1 MTVNDTGSGTGGGGA
16 GSVLFVDD
24 ERAVRLAGQ
33 QTLEL
38 AGFEVT
44 ACDGAE
50 RALRHLGRDWPGCLV
65 TDVRMPQMDGLALME
80 RVRTIDPDLPVILI
94 TGHGDV
100 PMAVQ
105 AMRDGAYDFLE
116 KPFPSDRLVE
126 TVRRA
131 VDKRRLV
138 LENRRLRAALS
149 GGGESTQGIVGRT
162 AGIERLRATIAA
174 VADTDADVLVFGE
187 TGTGKEMV
195 ARALHG
201 ASARRKH
208 PFVALNCGAMPEAIF
223 ESELFGH
230 EAGAFTGAAKRR
242 VGRIEHASGGTL
254 FLDEIESMPLSLQVK
269 LLRVIQE
276 RVVEPLGSNELVPVD
291 LRVVAATKVDLKQ
304 AAAAGKFREDLYYR
318 LNVVVVSIPPLRERR
333 DDVPLLFQHF
343 VVQAAGRYNREPRVA
358 SPTQMQRL
366 VAQDWPG
373 NVRELRNAA
382 DRFVLGLEDVAAE
395 PAAPAQAPALSLAER
410 VDHFEKGLIQSEL
423 ARQKGS
429 VKAAIEALN
438 IPRKTFY
445 DKLKRY
451 GLSREDFVE

>member
-1 MTVNDTGSGTGGGGA
+1 MTSA

-33 QTLEL
+33 QALEL
-38 AGFEVT
+38 ADFEVT

-50 RALRHLGRDWPGCLV
+50 RALRLLGRDWPGCLV
-65 TDVRMPQMDGLALME
+65 TDVRMPQMDGLELME
-80 RVRTIDPDLPVILI
+80 RALALDSELPVILI

-100 PMAVQ
+100 PMAVE
-105 AMRDGAYDFLE
+105 AMRRGAYDFLE

-126 TVRRA
+126 VARRA
-131 VDKRRLV
+131 VEKRRLV
-138 LENRRLRAALS
+138 LENRRLRDQLS
-149 GGGESTQGIVGRT
+149 GQPAGESYPIIGRT
-162 AGIERLRATIAA
+162 PGIERLRTTIASI
-174 VADTDADVLVFGE
+174 ADTDADVLVLGE
-187 TGTGKEMV
+187 TGTGKELV
-195 ARALHG
+195 ARALHAG
-201 ASARRKH
+201 SPRRKH

-276 RVVEPLGSNELVPVD
+276 RVVEPLGSNEQIPVD
-291 LRVVAATKVDLKQ
+291 LRVVAATKVDLRQ
-304 AAAAGKFREDLYYR
+304 AASEGKFREDLYYR
-318 LNVVVVSIPPLRERR
+318 LNVVVVTIPPLRERR
-333 DDVPLLFQHF
+333 DDIPLLFQHF
-343 VVQAAGRYNREPRVA
+343 VLQATARYNRDPRA
-358 SPTQMQRL
+358 LTPAQSQRL
-366 VAQDWPG
+366 MTHGWPG

-382 DRFVLGLEDVAAE
+382 DRFVLGLDDALAA
-395 PAAPAQAPALSLAER
+395 PSAGTGAAPAGTGLSLAEQ
-410 VDHFEKGLIQSEL
+410 VDLFEKSLIESEL
-423 ARQKGS
+423 ARHKGS
-429 VKAAIEALN
+429 VKATIEALN
-438 IPRKTFY
+438 VPRKTFY

>member
-1 MTVNDTGSGTGGGGA
+1 MTTPAAAPTAPAPESSA

-38 AGFEVT
+38 AGFDVT

-50 RALRHLGRDWPGCLV
+50 RALRHIGRDWPGCLV
-65 TDVRMPQMDGLALME
+65 TDVRMQPMDGLALMA
-80 RVRTIDPDLPVILI
+80 RVQAIDPELPVILI

-116 KPFPSDRLVE
+116 KPFPSDRLTE
-126 TVRRA
+126 IVRRA
-131 VDKRRLV
+131 VEKRRLV
-138 LENRRLRAALS
+138 LDNRRLRAALS
-149 GGGESTQGIVGRT
+149 GGGESAQGIVGRT

-195 ARALHG
+195 ARALHA

-242 VGRIEHASGGTL
+242 VGRIEHAGGGTL

-276 RVVEPLGSNELVPVD
+276 RVVEPLGSNDQVPVD

-318 LNVVVVSIPPLRERR
+318 LNVVVVPIPPLRERR
-333 DDVPLLFQHF
+333 DDIPLLFQHF
-343 VVQAAGRYNREPRVA
+343 VLQAASRYNRDPRA
-358 SPTQMQRL
+358 PSPAQMQRL
-366 VAQDWPG
+366 TAQDWPG

-382 DRFVLGLEDVAAE
+382 DRFVLGLEDGAADPSP
-395 PAAPAQAPALSLAER
+395 PAAASPLSLAEQ
-410 VDHFEKGLIQSEL
+410 VDRFEKSLISER
-423 ARQKGS
+423 AG
-429 VKAAIEALN
+429 
-438 IPRKTFY
+438 PP
-445 DKLKRY
+445 
-451 GLSREDFVE
+451 

>member
-1 MTVNDTGSGTGGGGA
+1 MSQTASRNADLQDA

-33 QTLEL
+33 QALEL
-38 AGFEVT
+38 AGFDVT

-65 TDVRMPQMDGLALME
+65 TDVRMPQMDGLSLLAK
-80 RVRTIDPDLPVILI
+80 VRDLDPDLPVIVI

-100 PMAVQ
+100 PMAVE
-105 AMRDGAYDFLE
+105 AMRNGAYDFLE
-116 KPFPSDRLVE
+116 KPFPSDRLTE
-126 TVRRA
+126 TARRA
-131 VDKRRLV
+131 VEKRRLV
-138 LENRRLRAALS
+138 MENRRLRAQLA
-149 GGGESTQGIVGRT
+149 GGVDPAGTIVGRT
-162 AGIERLRATIAA
+162 AGIERLRATISA

-195 ARALHG
+195 ARALHA
-201 ASARRKH
+201 ASGRRKN

-242 VGRIEHASGGTL
+242 IGRIEHAGGGTL
-254 FLDEIESMPLSLQVK
+254 FLDEIESMPMHLQVK

-276 RVVEPLGSNELVPVD
+276 RVVEPLGSNEQVPVD
-291 LRVVAATKVDLKQ
+291 LRVVAATKADLRQ
-304 AAAAGKFREDLYYR
+304 AADAGRFRADLYYR
-318 LNVVVVSIPPLRERR
+318 LNVVVLTIPPLRERR
-333 DDVPLLFQHF
+333 DDIPLLFQHF
-343 VVQAAGRYNREPRVA
+343 VLQAASRYNREPRTP
-358 SPTQMQRL
+358 SRDQLQRL
-366 VAQDWPG
+366 MGQDWPG

-382 DRFVLGLEDVAAE
+382 DRFVLGLEEAAPAAE
-395 PAAPAQAPALSLAER
+395 PAAAALSLAEQ
-410 VDHFEKGLIQSEL
+410 VDLFEKGLIQSEL
-423 ARQKGS
+423 ARHRGS
-429 VKAAIEALN
+429 VKATIEALSV
-438 IPRKTFY
+438 PRKTFY

>member
-1 MTVNDTGSGTGGGGA
+1 MTTGTTATG

-24 ERAVRLAGQ
+24 ERPVRLAGQ

-38 AGFEVT
+38 AGFDVT

-50 RALRHLGRDWPGCLV
+50 RALRHLGRDWPGALV
-65 TDVRMPQMDGLALME
+65 TDVRMPQMDGLELME
-80 RVRTIDPDLPVILI
+80 RALALDPELPVILI

-100 PMAVQ
+100 PMAVE
-105 AMRDGAYDFLE
+105 AMRRGAYDFLE

-126 TVRRA
+126 VTRRA
-131 VDKRRLV
+131 VEKRRLV
-138 LENRRLRAALS
+138 LENRLLRDRLAGLPAGDAS
-149 GGGESTQGIVGRT
+149 PIVGRT
-162 AGIERLRATIAA
+162 PGIERLRGAIAA
-174 VADTDADVLVFGE
+174 VADTDADVLVLGE

-195 ARALHG
+195 ARALHAG
-201 ASARRKH
+201 SVRRKN

-230 EAGAFTGAAKRR
+230 EAGAFTGAGKRR

-276 RVVEPLGSNELVPVD
+276 RVVEPLGSNELIPVD
-291 LRVVAATKVDLKQ
+291 LRVVAATKVDLRK
-304 AAAAGKFREDLYYR
+304 AASEGKFREDLYYR
-318 LNVVVVSIPPLRERR
+318 LNVVVVTIPPLRDRR
-333 DDVPLLFQHF
+333 DDIPLLFQHF
-343 VVQAAGRYNREPRVA
+343 VVQAAARYNRAPRA
-358 SPTQMQRL
+358 PSPAQVERL
-366 VAQDWPG
+366 MAHDWPG

-382 DRFVLGLEDVAAE
+382 DRFVLGLDDALSAVGGGAPP
-395 PAAPAQAPALSLAER
+395 PAAAGGLSLAER
-410 VDHFEKGLIQSEL
+410 VDLFEKSLIESEL
-423 ARQKGS
+423 ARAKGS

>member
-1 MTVNDTGSGTGGGGA
+1 MSISDTSI

-38 AGFEVT
+38 AGFDVV

-50 RALRHLGRDWPGCLV
+50 RALRHVGRDWPGCLV
-65 TDVRMPQMDGLALME
+65 TDVRMPQMDGLALMA
-80 RVRTIDPDLPVILI
+80 RVRAIDPDLPVILI

-116 KPFPSDRLVE
+116 KPFPSDRLIDIA
-126 TVRRA
+126 RRA

-149 GGGESTQGIVGRT
+149 GGESTPGIVGRT
-162 AGIERLRATIAA
+162 PGIERLRATIAS
-174 VADTDADVLVFGE
+174 VADTNADVLVFGE

-195 ARALHG
+195 ARALHA

-276 RVVEPLGSNELVPVD
+276 RMVEPLGSNELIPVD
-291 LRVVAATKVDLKQ
+291 LRVVAATKVDLRQ

-318 LNVVVVSIPPLRERR
+318 LNVVVVTIPSLRERR

-343 VVQAAGRYNREPRVA
+343 IVQAASRYNREPRVP
-358 SPTQMQRL
+358 SPAQMQRL
-366 VAQDWPG
+366 VGQDWPG

-382 DRFVLGLEDVAAE
+382 DRFVLGLEE
-395 PAAPAQAPALSLAER
+395 SAAPPEAPKPPSTLSLAEQ
-410 VDHFEKGLIQSEL
+410 VDLFEKGLIQSEL

-451 GLSREDFVE
+451 GLSREDFID